1 EKYSN
6 KKGFIEDLVHEGLLS
21 KNLYWLDD
29 GQDVEGVYFAY
40 ERLDDHFLADFLAKN
55 VIAKHNIN
63 NIFKPE
69 GELFYLIQ
77 KHYIYQ
83 GTIEA

>member
-1 EKYSN
+1 
-6 KKGFIEDLVHEGLLS
+6 
-21 KNLYWLDD
+21 
-29 GQDVEGVYFAY
+29 
-40 ERLDDHFLADFLAKN
+40 N

-83 GTIEA
+83 GTIEALSIILPELYEKDLFELVDENYIESDEIVNAFINSLIWRKLDTIG